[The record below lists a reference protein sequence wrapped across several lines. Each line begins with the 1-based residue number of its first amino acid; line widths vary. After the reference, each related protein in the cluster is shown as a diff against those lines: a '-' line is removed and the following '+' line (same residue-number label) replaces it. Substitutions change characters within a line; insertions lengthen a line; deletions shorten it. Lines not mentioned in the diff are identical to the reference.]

1 MKRLF
6 SALVVALCMMLTANA
21 QDTDAHIHGHV
32 IDKNTGEHL
41 PYIVVILKGTTIG
54 VSTESTGHYM
64 MRNIPE
70 GTFTVEA
77 AAVGYKTQSREIN
90 VKKGSKTTHY
100 LHYKP
105 NSASLFGDSSK
116 AQYLPL

>member
-1 MKRLF
+1 
-6 SALVVALCMMLTANA
+6 MMLPTKA

-64 MRNIPE
+64 ISNISAGPPRSETPAE
-70 GTFTVEA
+70 GHKTKTRHLNGHTKIRYNATFT
-77 AAVGYKTQSREIN
+77 I
-90 VKKGSKTTHY
+90 
-100 LHYKP
+100 
-105 NSASLFGDSSK
+105 
-116 AQYLPL
+116 

>member
-1 MKRLF
+1 
-6 SALVVALCMMLTANA
+6 MMLPAKA

-32 IDKNTGEHL
+32 IDKNTDEHL

-90 VKKGSKTTHY
+90 VKKGH
-100 LHYKP
+100 
-105 NSASLFGDSSK
+105 
-116 AQYLPL
+116 